1 MRGARAVCFLA
12 CLALALV
19 ASAHAAAAAW
29 LVGDPTGLAHYGVGF
44 LGIHDG
50 RGANQVFLDLWV
62 NENELLHVVWV
73 STKDDPGALV
83 HPPPDHNAVC
93 IWDLALQSFEREAW
107 IACVLANPD
116 GPDLER
122 YLATTK
128 DFEA

>member
-1 MRGARAVCFLA
+1 MKALP
-12 CLALALV
+12 ALADAYRPRRIHTLGV
-19 ASAHAAAAAW
+19 WPLAGFRIKTSAILH
-29 LVGDPTGLAHYGVGF
+29 GG
-44 LGIHDG
+44 
-50 RGANQVFLDLWV
+50 
-62 NENELLHVVWV
+62 ELLHVVWI

-93 IWDLALQSFEREAW
+93 IWDLALQTFEREAW